1 MRPLPPP
8 RTGPGR
14 RLLWTL
20 LAFAAATLGLPAQ
33 SVRWEA
39 GDSGLGN
46 SLLLIFENCEPE
58 GQPALPAI
66 PGVTFAPAGRSESTN
81 IVNFSVSR
89 TIALSYVVRGP
100 QNPPLQIPAFSVRT
114 SKGDLPVAAFNVAA
128 PAAPLDSLARA
139 RLLPARPSVWAGEVF
154 GLTYELSAA
163 RRTNPQISPTFD
175 WNPAPLAAEDWSK
188 PEVTEAVANGD
199 RRVNVTFRTRAVAKV
214 QNRVKLESAS
224 HLISIQTGT
233 IGFGIISQPRMEQ
246 VSVSSDQPVLEVRPL
261 PPGAPAGFGG
271 AVGQFQLVSRVVP
284 ERAAVGEP
292 VTWTLELT
300 GTGNWPDLGGLPART
315 VSQDFQVV
323 QPKAKRV
330 NAEGKLFDATLTED
344 VVLVPTKAGDY
355 ALGPV
360 SFSYFDPQ
368 AGAYR
373 TITAPRTTLAIAGA
387 AAPRFNVTPPDPAND
402 PAAPTGAAPPAKDVT
417 PAAAPAGI
425 PREPLPGEAGATV
438 PFTARSLGWSLAAPG
453 LAGFGWWLALAYWRA
468 RATDPLRPRREAR
481 ARLAGHLAALT
492 RARPGEHRAPLLAW
506 QQDSARLWGLEH
518 AAPSVRTLAAA
529 AASGGA
535 GIEAWVRLWQEA
547 DQALYGPRPEL
558 PGDWLDRAQ
567 TALAA
572 RRLPGFRPWTLLRPR
587 NLMPFAAGLVL
598 WAGITGTALEAAAT
612 AATDPTGLYRRGD
625 FAGAEKAWRRAVEL
639 APANWIARHNLSLA
653 LEQLDRNP
661 EAAAHAAAAFVQ
673 QPDHE
678 AVRWHFAHTAGRG
691 GTAPAELV
699 PFLQPDLWRGW
710 ARRASP
716 ADWEWA
722 AVLAAWLAAAGLA
735 GVLTLAYRGG
745 GIWWRRVAWTG
756 FGLGLAGAGLAV
768 AGTLAYGPAAH
779 PAAAI
784 VARATVLRSIPT
796 EADTTQ
802 KTTPLTAGGL
812 ARLEGSFLG
821 WRRLAFPNGQ
831 TGWVRREDVVPVWR

>member
-1 MRPLPPP
+1 MRPLPPL

-14 RLLWTL
+14 RLLWML
-20 LAFAAATLGLPAQ
+20 LAFAGAALALPAQ

-66 PGVTFAPAGRSESTN
+66 SGVTFTPAGRSESTN

-100 QNPPLQIPAFSVRT
+100 QNPPLQIPAFTVRT

-139 RLLPARPSVWAGEVF
+139 RLLPARPTVWAGEVF

-199 RRVNVTFRTRAVAKV
+199 RRVNVTFRTRAIAKV
-214 QNRVKLESAS
+214 PNRLKLEAAS

-246 VSVSSDQPVLEVRPL
+246 VAVPSDQPVLEVRPL
-261 PPGAPAGFGG
+261 PSGAPAGFGG
-271 AVGQFQLVSRVVP
+271 AVGQFKLVSRVVP

-330 NAEGKLFDATLTED
+330 NVEGKLFDATLTED
-344 VVLVPTKAGDY
+344 VVLVPTKSGEY

-373 TITAPRTTLAIAGA
+373 TITAPRTTLTIAGA
-387 AAPRFNVTPPDPAND
+387 PVPRFNVTPPDPAND
-402 PAAPTGAAPPAKDVT
+402 PASPAVAAPPAREVT

-425 PREPLPGEAGATV
+425 PRDPLAGEARATM

-453 LAGFGWWLALAYWRA
+453 LAVFAWWLALAYGRA
-468 RATDPLRPRREAR
+468 RASDPLRPRREAR
-481 ARLAGHLAALT
+481 ARLAGHLAALA
-492 RARPGEHRAPLLAW
+492 RAGSGERRGPLLAW
-506 QQDSARLWGLEH
+506 QQDTARLWGLEH
-518 AAPSVRTLAAA
+518 AAPSSRALAAA
-529 AASGGA
+529 AAPGDGGA
-535 GIEAWVRLWQEA
+535 EAWLRLWQEA

-572 RRLPGFRPWTLLRPR
+572 RRVPGFRPWTLLRPR
-587 NLMPFAAGLVL
+587 NLMPFAAGLVV
-598 WAGITGTALEAAAT
+598 WAGLAGSALEAAAT
-612 AATDPTGLYRRGD
+612 AAADPAGLYRRGD
-625 FAGAEKAWRRAVEL
+625 FAGAEKAWRRGVEQ
-639 APANWIARHNLSLA
+639 APGNWIARHNLSLA

-673 QPDHE
+673 QPGHE

-710 ARRASP
+710 ARHAPP
-716 ADWEWA
+716 AVWEWA
-722 AVLAAWLAAAGLA
+722 AVVAAWLAAGGLA

-745 GIWWRRVAWTG
+745 GPLGRRLAWAGVALGLVSTG
-756 FGLGLAGAGLAV
+756 FALAGS
-768 AGTLAYGPAAH
+768 LAYGPAAH

-802 KTTPLTAGGL
+802 KTTSLTAGGL
-812 ARLEGSFLG
+812 ARVEGNFLG
-821 WRRLAFPNGQ
+821 WRRIAFPNGQ
-831 TGWVRREDVVPVWR
+831 TGWVRREDLVPIWR

>member
-89 TIALSYVVRGP
+89 TIALSYVVRAP
-100 QNPPLQIPAFSVRT
+100 QNPPLQIPAFGVRT
-114 SKGDLPVAAFNVAA
+114 SKGDLQVAAFNVAA

-139 RLLPARPSVWAGEVF
+139 RLLPARPSVWSGEVF

-355 ALGPV
+355 PLGPV

-402 PAAPTGAAPPAKDVT
+402 PAAPTGAAPTAKDIT

-453 LAGFGWWLALAYWRA
+453 LAGFGWWLALAYRRA

-481 ARLAGHLAALT
+481 VRLAAHLAALT

-506 QQDSARLWGLEH
+506 QQDTARLWGLEH

-529 AASGGA
+529 SGGA
-535 GIEAWVRLWQEA
+535 GTEAWLRLWQEA

>member
-1 MRPLPPP
+1 
-8 RTGPGR
+8 
-14 RLLWTL
+14 
-20 LAFAAATLGLPAQ
+20 
-33 SVRWEA
+33 
-39 GDSGLGN
+39 
-46 SLLLIFENCEPE
+46 
-58 GQPALPAI
+58 
-66 PGVTFAPAGRSESTN
+66 
-81 IVNFSVSR
+81 
-89 TIALSYVVRGP
+89 
-100 QNPPLQIPAFSVRT
+100 
-114 SKGDLPVAAFNVAA
+114 
-128 PAAPLDSLARA
+128 
-139 RLLPARPSVWAGEVF
+139 
-154 GLTYELSAA
+154 
-163 RRTNPQISPTFD
+163 
-175 WNPAPLAAEDWSK
+175 
-188 PEVTEAVANGD
+188 
-199 RRVNVTFRTRAVAKV
+199 
-214 QNRVKLESAS
+214 
-224 HLISIQTGT
+224 
-233 IGFGIISQPRMEQ
+233 
-246 VSVSSDQPVLEVRPL
+246 
-261 PPGAPAGFGG
+261 
-271 AVGQFQLVSRVVP
+271 
-284 ERAAVGEP
+284 
-292 VTWTLELT
+292 
-300 GTGNWPDLGGLPART
+300 
-315 VSQDFQVV
+315 V

-355 ALGPV
+355 PLGPV

-402 PAAPTGAAPPAKDVT
+402 PAAPTGAAPTAKDIT

-453 LAGFGWWLALAYWRA
+453 LAGFGWWLALAYRRA

-481 ARLAGHLAALT
+481 VRLAAHLAALT

-506 QQDSARLWGLEH
+506 QQDTARLWGLEH

-529 AASGGA
+529 SGGA
-535 GIEAWVRLWQEA
+535 GTEAWLRLWQEA

-587 NLMPFAAGLVL
+587 NLMPFAAGIVL

-745 GIWWRRVAWTG
+745 GIWWRRVAWSG